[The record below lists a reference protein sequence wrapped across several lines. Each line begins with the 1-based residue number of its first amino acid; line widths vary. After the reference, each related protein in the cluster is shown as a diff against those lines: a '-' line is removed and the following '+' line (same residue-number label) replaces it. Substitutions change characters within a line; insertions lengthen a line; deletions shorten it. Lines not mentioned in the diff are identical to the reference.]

1 MKKKHSDAGFPTKV
15 TGQTSGDTT
24 LLKCFDWNYL
34 EDKHLY
40 FNIQSLRVE
49 IVLKTRSLTATS
61 EVPEQHEETAGS
73 QVKITGASE
82 IQKQN
87 SLTFIV
93 TVELRQIDENNTVE
107 M

>member
-1 MKKKHSDAGFPTKV
+1 M
-15 TGQTSGDTT
+15 
-24 LLKCFDWNYL
+24 

-73 QVKITGASE
+73 QVKMPGASE

-93 TVELRQIDENNTVE
+93 TAELRQIDENNTAE